1 MVWPPFP
8 DRKKL
13 KAFPSEKRQ
22 QMRQEL
28 SRPVLEGFWAWVE
41 EIRAKYTANES
52 LKKALTYTTNQRTY
66 LETYLED
73 GRIPISN
80 NDCKTC
86 IRPFAAGRKAW
97 LFANPPASSRCLF
110 LAMFEFLFHIRL
122 VCWPHYIQS
131 NILVYPPICCVGFS
145 IRSHRYAVENPSCRW
160 ANILRSFTGYNAVT
174 TLVYW
179 PYYI

>member
-1 MVWPPFP
+1 
-8 DRKKL
+8 
-13 KAFPSEKRQ
+13 
-22 QMRQEL
+22 MRQEL

-110 LAMFEFLFHIRL
+110 LAMFVKMFDHILFRAELLKPLCEAALHSCMKYPLFLR
-122 VCWPHYIQS
+122 Y
-131 NILVYPPICCVGFS
+131 FS
-145 IRSHRYAVENPSCRW
+145 MFSRYNSA
-160 ANILRSFTGYNAVT
+160 G
-174 TLVYW
+174 
-179 PYYI
+179 